1 MQMIEGTAFCFG
13 DYINTDYIIS
23 SRRKKDTINPNELV
37 QYLMEDIRP
46 GFYHEVGTSGII
58 VAGKNFG
65 CGSAMEVA
73 AQVVYSAGIRFILAK
88 SFARSYFRNAINNG
102 IMPIEVDTSFIRE
115 GDQISIQIYDNGEIL
130 IKDLLNGKQAESRG
144 LTGKAKSILDA
155 GGLVAFVNSMKA
167 EGRNYF

>member
-1 MQMIEGTAFCFG
+1 MQVMEGTAFCFG

-23 SRRKKDTINPNELV
+23 SRRKKDTINPEELV

-46 GFYHEVGTSGII
+46 GFYREIGPSGII

-73 AQVVYSAGIRFILAK
+73 AQVVYSAGIRIVLAK

-102 IMPIEVDTSFIRE
+102 ILPIEADTSFIRE
-115 GDQISIQIYDNGEIL
+115 GDRLSIQIHDDGFIRILDLTNGGTA
-130 IKDLLNGKQAESRG
+130 DSRG
-144 LTGKAKSILDA
+144 PTGKAKEILDA
-155 GGLVAFVNSMKA
+155 GGLIAYVRKSRE
-167 EGRNYF
+167 EGRSCF

>member
-1 MQMIEGTAFCFG
+1 
-13 DYINTDYIIS
+13 
-23 SRRKKDTINPNELV
+23 
-37 QYLMEDIRP
+37 
-46 GFYHEVGTSGII
+46 
-58 VAGKNFG
+58 
-65 CGSAMEVA
+65 
-73 AQVVYSAGIRFILAK
+73 
-88 SFARSYFRNAINNG
+88 
-102 IMPIEVDTSFIRE
+102 MPIEVDTSFIRE